1 MTINDVTPMIDGISD
16 KPRDANLAECEYYLR
31 WLARCRGVVVPVDA
45 KFRPEGIVAGCPAA
59 IVLEMPGYGQSQAVT
74 CELLDDAGEVIK
86 TMILPPKANGSLPMD
101 KAQAKAWTGLTTV
114 RKVRGKAAAAPVVE
128 TPAPIAETVPVAAPT
143 VETVA
148 PASPD
153 VAAVVAA
160 LEARIAALE
169 AGRTVSA
176 LPAAA
181 NDVDVPARR
190 TAREE
195 AAIRRAWAMRCAMR
209 ERADLDR
216 RALEAT
222 NGAYRG
228 LLDQY
233 AEARAIADSVKNDRD
248 ALDVMLTA
256 ARAQISAADRANATL
271 RQQVRD
277 TGRRADRLVTIAT
290 AKRRAAAGDR
300 AALLR
305 VQSDLAGAQAETR
318 AVQRRFATL
327 KDAVASSPAAA
338 AVVTRK
344 MPVNALA
351 EG

>member
-1 MTINDVTPMIDGISD
+1 MNLYDATPMIDGLTD
-16 KPRDANLAECEYYLR
+16 KARDANRIEIETYLR
-31 WLARCRGVVVPVDA
+31 WVARSRGIMLPPNA
-45 KFRPEGIVAGCPAA
+45 KFDALGVAAMVDGKP
-59 IVLEMPGYGQSQAVT
+59 VLLLAMPGYGQSQAVT
-74 CELLDDAGEVIK
+74 CELLDDAGAVVK
-86 TMILPPKANGSLPMD
+86 TMTLPPKANGSLPMD
-101 KAQAKAWTGLTTV
+101 KAQVKTWTGLTTP
-114 RKVRGKAAAAPVVE
+114 RKARTKAAAAPMVE
-128 TPAPIAETVPVAAPT
+128 TPAPIAETAPVAAPT
-143 VETVA
+143 VEPVAVA

-181 NDVDVPARR
+181 NDVDAPARR

-216 RALEAT
+216 RALMAT
-222 NGAYRG
+222 K
-228 LLDQY
+228 D
-233 AEARAIADSVKNDRD
+233 DRD

-256 ARAQISAADRANATL
+256 ARAQIAAADRANGTL

-277 TGRRADRLVTIAT
+277 TSRRADRLVTIAT

-318 AVQRRFATL
+318 AMQRRYSTL

-344 MPVNALA
+344 MPTNALTEA
-351 EG
+351 